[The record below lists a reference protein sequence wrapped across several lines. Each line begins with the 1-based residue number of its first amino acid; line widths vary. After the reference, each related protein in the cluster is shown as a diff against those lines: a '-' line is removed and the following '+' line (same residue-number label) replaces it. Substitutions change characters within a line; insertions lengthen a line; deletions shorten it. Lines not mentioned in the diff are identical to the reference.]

1 DKKYELLD
9 DVIVKDGYNINKF
22 RLKMRSR
29 WNAKTIIE
37 EYQKGALYWV
47 KTENF
52 AIRVIYT
59 DDKESKVSPRQIIFT
74 NSNNNMK
81 TLTRFDEKVGTTDN
95 GSKALEK
102 LLESN
107 IFTYPK
113 PVSLVEY
120 FISILWDEL
129 CNNFNNS
136 DIILDFFSGSA
147 TTAHATMQLNV
158 EDGGNRKFIMVQLPE
173 ETDEKSEAYKAGY
186 KNICEVG
193 KERIRRAG
201 KKILEENKD
210 KEGIENLD

>member
-1 DKKYELLD
+1 VLEFPKGSVKFNLLDGKYSESRDKKYELLD

-81 TLTRFDEKVGTTDN
+81 TLSRFDVKVGTTDN

-120 FISILWDEL
+120 FISIL
-129 CNNFNNS
+129 
-136 DIILDFFSGSA
+136 
-147 TTAHATMQLNV
+147 
-158 EDGGNRKFIMVQLPE
+158 
-173 ETDEKSEAYKAGY
+173 
-186 KNICEVG
+186 
-193 KERIRRAG
+193 
-201 KKILEENKD
+201 
-210 KEGIENLD
+210 